1 MGAPRFVNEMPWMRN
16 ENLIPAA
23 DQAPYMHFPA
33 RVSHV
38 LAALQA
44 FLLGTIMYG
53 AWWLKLVIEEEVTV
67 YDYLTNLVMIAIGTF
82 YWLVFVG
89 QVESWA
95 NHGAHLYRRA
105 QYGAKARA
113 VRPDYILHFA
123 TLAAATPVLSAT
135 TGVTFA
141 VLAVL
146 QDAPGLLFNYVSE
159 YGEGTVVNANFFM
172 HVFTTLSVM
181 VYIFLTLD
189 RHQHVLT
196 VTFRGLVRVTVVNVV
211 TALIA
216 LMTYIYGHSI
226 PDVYDLDAR
235 LPASVVVIIFLI
247 IIVGVTTVFN
257 LVASPWNRLLVKS
270 SEFWEGEFSSEK
282 ALLP

>member
-1 MGAPRFVNEMPWMRN
+1 MESVQYVDHMPCMDSDR
-16 ENLIPAA
+16 LIPAA
-23 DQAPYMHFPA
+23 DQAPYRHFPA
-33 RVSHV
+33 RVSHA

-44 FLLGTIMYG
+44 FVLGTVMYA

-82 YWLVFVG
+82 YWLAFVG
-89 QVESWA
+89 QLESWA

-105 QYGAKARA
+105 QMGRKARP
-113 VRPDYILHFA
+113 VRADYILHFA
-123 TLAAATPVLSAT
+123 TLAAAVPVLSAT
-135 TGVTFA
+135 MGVTFS

-181 VYIFLTLD
+181 VYMFLTLD

-196 VTFRGLVRVTVVNVV
+196 VTFRGLIRVTVVNVA
-211 TALIA
+211 TAMIA

-226 PDVYDLDAR
+226 PDVYDLDSR
-235 LPASVVVIIFLI
+235 LPASVVVMIFLI
-247 IIVGVTTVFN
+247 VILTVTCVFN

-270 SEFWEGEFSSEK
+270 SLFWEIAAADDK
-282 ALLP
+282 RLLP